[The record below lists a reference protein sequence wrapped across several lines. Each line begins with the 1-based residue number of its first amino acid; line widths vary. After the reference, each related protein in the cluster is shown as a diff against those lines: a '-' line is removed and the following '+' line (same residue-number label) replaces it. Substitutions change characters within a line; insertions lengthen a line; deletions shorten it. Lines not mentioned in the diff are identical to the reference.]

1 MATIT
6 NGTFQ
11 FPANFDVQFAGPI
24 DRRLTVD
31 TYADLASLPLQYS
44 GMLASVVSDTTASNN
59 GPYFRDNSGT
69 WTRLKVTSDP
79 IATQIID
86 DDTSV
91 SVSDDDTAIGSAI
104 TFNANGT
111 QVMKAYSTGLEI
123 SGDTITLD
131 AANTASTFTIDGGNT
146 TISTSFEVGSSG
158 MYAGSAGTIDL
169 GALGKEFRDLYITGD
184 ANIGGDII
192 LPAGSNITVD
202 GIPFGVPT
210 LTLSAD
216 SNTAGD
222 WDTYDTVTKV
232 GTLNS
237 TTLGSKDGGTI
248 IVNNEETG
256 SNPIA
261 YLPFEIDTANILDDT
276 QKFLIAAKGYKQAA
290 IILAEASTSIVYG
303 TTTTA
308 GDTVYVGNGQVLEL
322 WRQGGT
328 NYYVIRS
335 A

>member
-1 MATIT
+1 MATLT
-6 NGTFQ
+6 TGTFP
-11 FPANFDVQFAGPI
+11 FSANFDVQFEGPI

-146 TISTSFEVGSSG
+146 TISTSFDVGSSG

-202 GIPFGVPT
+202 GVPFGTPSI
-210 LTLSAD
+210 TLSLDVNSSTGWD
-216 SNTAGD
+216 SYDSVTLQGD
-222 WDTYDTVTKV
+222 IT
-232 GTLNS
+232 S
-237 TTLGSKDGGTI
+237 TTLGNKDGGTI
-248 IVNNEETG
+248 IIDNEDAVNG
-256 SNPIA
+256 GLVS
-261 YLPFEIDTANILDDT
+261 FEIDTTNILDDT
-276 QKFLIAAKGYKQAA
+276 QKFSIAAKSYKSAA
-290 IILAEASTSIVYG
+290 VVLTKASTAIAYG

-308 GDTVYVGNGQVLEL
+308 GDTVLIGSGQIMEL
-322 WRQGGT
+322 WHQGGDA
-328 NYYVIRS
+328 YYLIRT